1 MKNPVLWFR
10 ITAVLMALF
19 ALGHTFGFLAFRPSA
34 AEGQAVW
41 ASMNNVHIAEGG
53 STFTYGGFYR
63 GFGLSISAFQ
73 LFFAWLAWIL
83 ASMARQ
89 PAPGIRAIAWGMF
102 ALMLAE
108 ILLSLKYFSV
118 EPAIFSVIG
127 ALCFAMAAL
136 SVPKSVPALE
146 QPA

>member
-10 ITAVLMALF
+10 ITAVLMLLF
-19 ALGHTFGFLAFRPSA
+19 AIGHTLGFLAFRPSA
-34 AEGQAVW
+34 AEGQALW
-41 ASMNNVHIAEGG
+41 ESMNNVHIAEGG
-53 STFTYGGFYR
+53 STFTYGEFYR

-73 LFFAWLAWIL
+73 FFFAWLAWIL

-89 PAPGIRAIAWGMF
+89 RVPGIRAIAWGMF
-102 ALMLAE
+102 AVMLAE

-127 ALCFAMAAL
+127 ALCFAMAAI
-136 SVPKSVPALE
+136 SVPQTGVARE
-146 QPA
+146 Q